1 MKTNTK
7 AMIRNLQQFC
17 DAVGWYLIQAAVNV
31 KCKEQVHAVIL
42 TKRGKK
48 IELLVSKNERYYE
61 LLGDKKTKEID
72 KKKLLKENGAI
83 KEIV

>member
-17 DAVGWYLIQAAVNV
+17 DAVGWYLIQASVNV

-61 LLGDKKTKEID
+61 LLGDKKTREID

-83 KEIV
+83 KDIV